1 MVVSCLN
8 LKSKTI
14 GILAGPGFED
24 SQVIKAA
31 QILRQRGARVVII
44 GIGESEVVA
53 VAGRQGSL
61 LKPDV
66 VLGKAPAMSMDALII
81 PGGDSNNRLTAD
93 ERVLTLL
100 LEVNSLDK
108 PIGATCDAPLVLAA
122 GGLVFG
128 RRVTGEE
135 QVRKELE
142 EAGAIFM
149 NQGVVVDHNL
159 VTARGEDDIPH
170 FVDAISFLLEPAT
183 SLR

>member
-1 MVVSCLN
+1 MN
-8 LKSKTI
+8 LKSRTI
-14 GILAGPGFED
+14 GIVAGPGFED

-31 QILRQRGARVVII
+31 QILRQRGARVVVI
-44 GIGESEVVA
+44 GVGESEAVA

-66 VLGKAPAMSMDALII
+66 VLGKTTAASRDALII
-81 PGGDSNNRLTAD
+81 PGGDSNTRLTSD

-100 LEVNSLDK
+100 LEANSVNK

-128 RRVTGEE
+128 RRMTGDERI
-135 QVRKELE
+135 RKELE
-142 EAGAIFM
+142 EAGAIFL

>member
-1 MVVSCLN
+1 MK

-14 GILAGPGFED
+14 GIVAGPGFDD

-31 QILRQRGARVVII
+31 QMLRQRGARVVVI
-44 GIGESEVVA
+44 GVGESEAVA

-66 VLGKAPAMSMDALII
+66 VLGNASAATMDAIII
-81 PGGDSNNRLTAD
+81 PGGDSNTRLTSD

-100 LEVNSLDK
+100 LEINSLEK
-108 PIGATCDAPLVLAA
+108 PIGATSDATLVLAA

-128 RRVTGEE
+128 RRVTGQESI
-135 QVRKELE
+135 RNELE
-142 EAGAIFM
+142 EAGAIFL

-183 SLR
+183 TLR